1 VVTDHHEIVR
11 SPEQISFDL
20 GKAMQFSQTDLQAA
34 RKGILPISS
43 FQPLFRTVLKPILR
57 AAGFILVPWGLAA
70 YFASS
75 HQNSSIFQGLAI
87 VFSNL
92 GHLPEFAADHGWFRT
107 ILYIKA
113 LFLPTGYG
121 VYYLTTKVPFDLVR
135 DMLGK
140 RVRVAE
146 GRVTL
151 REEDKKVPGKR
162 DEVSFYYFHLKERQ
176 FQVSRKAFLAIDDGG
191 SYRAYFLP
199 RSNTLVAI
207 EPSTLAKEAEEKEM
221 LSRAEHEAHGMI

>member
-1 VVTDHHEIVR
+1 VVTDHHELVR

-20 GKAMQFSQTDLQAA
+20 GKAMQFSQADLQAA
-34 RKGILPISS
+34 RKGILPLSS
-43 FQPLFRTVLKPILR
+43 FQALLGTVLKPLVR
-57 AAGFILVPWGLAA
+57 TAGFILVPWTLAA

-75 HQNSSIFQGLAI
+75 HQNCSIFQGLAI

-113 LFLPTGYG
+113 LFLPTAYG
-121 VYYLTTKVPFDLVR
+121 VYYLTKVPFDLVR

-140 RVRVAE
+140 RVRAAE

-162 DEVSFYYFHLKERQ
+162 DEVSFYYFHMKERQ
-176 FQVSRKAFLAIDDGG
+176 FHVSRKAFLAIDDGG

-199 RSNTLVAI
+199 RSNALIAI
-207 EPSTLAKEAEEKEM
+207 EPSVLAKEADEKEM
-221 LSRAEHEAHGMI
+221 LSRAEHEAPGMI